1 MLIMEVVEN
10 VVWFLVAVFILVT
23 FHELGHFGV
32 ARLLGVGVS
41 KFSIGFGKP
50 LYSFRSRRSGT
61 EYVLGAL
68 PFGGYVKFI
77 DEREDH
83 VDSQDLPHA
92 FNRQNLWVRTAVV
105 IAGPAAN
112 FVLAIFFY
120 WLVFGI
126 GVPGVEPIIGY
137 VQPGSSAE
145 AIGLQRGD
153 RIAQINGRKVR
164 SWGEHRYYLLDQV
177 QNGETLTFTIETPT
191 GENKTVSIESSRLE
205 SGQMNPF
212 ILEQKIGVLP
222 RIAPVVGTLIPGE
235 VADAAG
241 IQVNDR
247 FMSIEG
253 VPINGWRD
261 VVEIISSRPE
271 QTTRLSVLRNGSI
284 KLAVVVPKAINSM
297 NEVVGRIGVGPA
309 NHVNVVIRL
318 GAGEAII
325 RAVEATW
332 LLSKLTVG
340 MIVQMI
346 QGKESTKSIGG
357 PLSIAKYAGA
367 SAEYGLTAFLMFLA
381 ILSISLG
388 ILNLLPIPVLDGGH
402 LVYFLIEGIKG
413 TPVSETFMYRSQQLG
428 FAVLAVLISFA
439 LYNDVLNIF
448 KF

>member
-205 SGQMNPF
+205 SGQMNPL

-318 GAGEAII
+318 GAGEAIV

-367 SAEYGLTAFLMFLA
+367 SAEYGF
-381 ILSISLG
+381 
-388 ILNLLPIPVLDGGH
+388 
-402 LVYFLIEGIKG
+402 
-413 TPVSETFMYRSQQLG
+413 
-428 FAVLAVLISFA
+428 
-439 LYNDVLNIF
+439 
-448 KF
+448 